1 MDLKKDFS
9 TNKKLEEEG
18 AWVDVGDGGK
28 LKIARAGNKKAIAH
42 LRLVSKP
49 HMAQITYGKL
59 ADEVATELAV
69 EVIAEAIL
77 LDWSG
82 MTDGGK
88 PLPYSKEN
96 AIKMLTDYPDFR
108 DLVSKIS
115 DERKTFQKEIEEAVT
130 KN

>member
-9 TNKKLEEEG
+9 TNKDLEEQG
-18 AWVDVGDGGK
+18 AWVDIGDGGK

-49 HMAQITYGKL
+49 HLAQITYGKL
-59 ADEVATELAV
+59 SDEVSTQLAV

-77 LDWSG
+77 LDWEG
-82 MTDGGK
+82 ITDGGK

-96 AIKMLTDYPDFR
+96 AIRMLLEYPDFR
-108 DLVSKIS
+108 DLVSKIA
-115 DERKTFQKEIEEAVT
+115 DERKTFQKEIDEAIT
-130 KN
+130 KK